1 MMNDT
6 NYSIINE
13 CEIIFWKVE
22 NRKFENFEFYN
33 FENGK
38 FYAKILLLLIQE
50 NLIDLLVELV
60 VQRVWR
66 FFMPKE
72 I

>member
-22 NRKFENFEFYN
+22 YRKFENFGFYN

-38 FYAKILLLLIQE
+38 FYAKILLLLKI
-50 NLIDLLVELV
+50 NCFNIY
-60 VQRVWR
+60 
-66 FFMPKE
+66 
-72 I
+72 